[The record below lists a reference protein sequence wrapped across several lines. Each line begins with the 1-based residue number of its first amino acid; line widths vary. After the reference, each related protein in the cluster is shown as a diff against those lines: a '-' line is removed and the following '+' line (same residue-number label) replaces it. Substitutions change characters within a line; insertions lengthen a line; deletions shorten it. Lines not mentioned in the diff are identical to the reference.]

1 MTSRGAAAMLGFDTG
16 FFMQLLKGDELPVET
31 WRNVMQ
37 NSVSAVCSCLTIFE
51 LERLSLKGIF
61 EDHFTLCE
69 GIYAVCEV
77 VWLDTAMLSRGAR
90 LCRGLGIP
98 AMDGLILAGLL
109 LSGAQTIYTTDRHFT
124 RYEAPGVRI
133 VNLKGPTPTTR
144 P

>member
-1 MTSRGAAAMLGFDTG
+1 MH
-16 FFMQLLKGDELPVET
+16 
-31 WRNVMQ
+31 

-61 EDHFTLCE
+61 EDHLTLCE
-69 GIYAVCEV
+69 GISAVCEV

-109 LSGAQTIYTTDRHFT
+109 QSGARTIYTTDRHFT

-133 VNLKGPTPTTR
+133 VNLKEPTPTTR